1 MAAEGAVYENLF
13 SKAGLSLE
21 RLKTFI
27 EVVEARGFTAAAK
40 GDPTRQSQY
49 SRQVREL
56 EAYFGVELL
65 VRGRGRF
72 ALTPPGEALMG
83 LARSHLSG
91 LDDLR
96 RTCAD
101 EPVEVR
107 LASGESLL
115 QWLVVPRLASLR
127 KARPNHIWLLKNRRS
142 EEVVADIKGGLADFG
157 VVRSDALPPSLGH
170 EPLGSMGYALF
181 VRGKGAGGS
190 QGVKIHDVFEARP
203 MAALE
208 GDSLFNDIVDWV
220 AASHGTTAA
229 VALRCSSLPQVA
241 EAVRELG
248 LMAVLPVLAR
258 TSLGEN
264 VTMFPLRLPRGLQR
278 SLSLA
283 WLPGQI
289 HVRPTLQPLIGDLA
303 KEFAL

>member
-72 ALTPPGEALMG
+72 ALTPPGEAL
-83 LARSHLSG
+83 LALVRSHLSG

-107 LASGESLL
+107 LAAGESLL

-127 KARPNHIWLLKNRRS
+127 KSRPNHIWLLKNRRS

-157 VVRSDALPPSLGH
+157 VVRSDAVPPSLRH
-170 EPLGSMGYALF
+170 EPLGAMGYALF
-181 VRGKGAGGS
+181 VPGKIPGGEQGARIRE
-190 QGVKIHDVFEARP
+190 VLEARR

-208 GDSLFNDIVDWV
+208 GDSLYNDIVDWV
-220 AASHGTTAA
+220 ASIHGMTAL

-241 EAVRELG
+241 EAVRDLG
-248 LMAVLPVLAR
+248 LAAVLPALAR
-258 TSLGEN
+258 VALGEN
-264 VTMFPLRLPRGLQR
+264 ITMFPLRLPKGLQR
-278 SLSLA
+278 SLALV
-283 WLPGQI
+283 WLPGQM
-289 HVRPTLQPLIGDLA
+289 HMRPTLQPIIAEVA
-303 KEFAL
+303 KAFAL

>member
-1 MAAEGAVYENLF
+1 MTTEGAVYENLF

-72 ALTPPGEALMG
+72 ALTPPGEALLG

-96 RTCAD
+96 RTCAN

-107 LASGESLL
+107 LAAGESLL
-115 QWLVVPRLASLR
+115 QWLVVPRLVAVR
-127 KARPNHIWLLKNRRS
+127 RDRPNCVWVLKNRRS

-157 VVRSDALPPSLGH
+157 VVRSDAVPPSLGH
-170 EPLGSMGYALF
+170 DSLGAVEYALF
-181 VRGKGAGGS
+181 VPGKIPGGS
-190 QGVKIHDVFEARP
+190 QGPKMREVLEARR

-220 AASHGTTAA
+220 ASTHGMAAA

-248 LMAVLPVLAR
+248 LAAVLPVLAR
-258 TSLGEN
+258 SALGEN
-264 VTMFPLRLPRGLQR
+264 VTMFPLRLPKGLRR
-278 SLSLA
+278 SLSLV
-283 WLPGQI
+283 WLPGQM
-289 HVRPTLQPLIGDLA
+289 HVRPTLQPLIGELA
-303 KEFAL
+303 RAFAL